1 MRGPT
6 AFFLFSEEQREQTR
20 AECVATAEP
29 GAKISV
35 AVVAKAIGEK
45 WRALSDEEKAAYQ
58 EKVTQRTK
66 ELAEA
71 AAANAEIAAGQC
83 LHSDA
88 CNYCVHPINRHSPS
102 GPSSRGMQKDT
113 AKAPGAVP
121 TAKGLHNV
129 CFGFA

>member
-20 AECVATAEP
+20 AECVAAAEP

-45 WRALSDEEKAAYQ
+45 WRALSDEEKAECQ
-58 EKVTQRTK
+58 EKATQRAK

-83 LHSDA
+83 LHSIA
-88 CNYCVHPINRHSPS
+88 CITVPSPS
-102 GPSSRGMQKDT
+102 TDIRRLALYKMHAEGHSKGPRCCT
-113 AKAPGAVP
+113 
-121 TAKGLHNV
+121 
-129 CFGFA
+129 CR